1 MYGEA
6 TSPRAPQHPLVDPDA
21 VGELVAE
28 AVTAGTFLVVTA
40 PEIHD
45 ELQRA
50 RRRSRGLHPA
60 DDRGADTMTRVGFI
74 GLGSQG
80 GPMAQQII
88 DAGYTTTLW
97 ARRPETLEP
106 YEGNVAP
113 SPLRR
118 PPTLGAASDVLCIC
132 VVDDAGVDE
141 ILRGADGALATLAD
155 GSIVVIHSTVR
166 PSTCIRLQDD
176 FPSLRILDAPVS
188 GGGHKA
194 AARELLVMVGGDEA
208 TLDEC
213 RPILETFG
221 NPVLHLGPLGAGQ
234 EAKLLNNTLF
244 TAQLALAAEVF
255 DVAAQRGLDQASV
268 AQILATGSGR
278 SFAADIVGGSGFN
291 LDCHGGR
298 SPERSSPRTSA
309 SSPHTPA

>member
-1 MYGEA
+1 
-6 TSPRAPQHPLVDPDA
+6 
-21 VGELVAE
+21 
-28 AVTAGTFLVVTA
+28 
-40 PEIHD
+40 
-45 ELQRA
+45 
-50 RRRSRGLHPA
+50 
-60 DDRGADTMTRVGFI
+60 MTRVGFI

-80 GPMAQQII
+80 GPMAQQIV
-88 DAGYTTTLW
+88 DAGYATTLW
-97 ARRPETLEP
+97 ARRPETLEQ
-106 YEGNVAP
+106 YEGTSAIFAA
-113 SPLRR
+113 SPADV
-118 PPTLGAASDVLCIC
+118 GSASDVLCVC

-141 ILRGADGALATLAD
+141 ILRGDAGALSTLAD
-155 GSIVVIHSTVR
+155 GSIVVIHGTVR
-166 PSTCIRLQDD
+166 PSTCIRLQADY
-176 FPSLRILDAPVS
+176 PALRILDAPVS

-255 DVAAQRGLDQASV
+255 DVASQRGLDQASV

-291 LDCHGGR
+291 LDSMAAGAGTLLAKDVGILAAHTGLTD
-298 SPERSSPRTSA
+298 SPLLNAADAALERMGVPRTLGED
-309 SSPHTPA
+309 HHV